1 MNSDELHES
10 SSRPDP
16 RDLALL
22 EFFRRHPEMRQRIFE
37 MTQRLESEGDKL
49 DAHEIEDLVVEEVR
63 ALVRAL
69 GHATLSDWATSAEE
83 RAYQEAKAKGGVHLH
98 EKKTPLAKHSR
109 KNRNHRAHPQKQR
122 RR

>member
-1 MNSDELHES
+1 MNPDELHES
-10 SSRPDP
+10 SSQPDP

-22 EFFRRHPEMRQRIFE
+22 EFLRRHPEMRQRIFE

-63 ALVRAL
+63 AL

-98 EKKTPLAKHSR
+98 EKKTALAKHSR
-109 KNRNHRAHPQKQR
+109 RDRNHRTHPQKQR